1 MARSVLATVA
11 VACSLS
17 LVLACGGAVQE
28 DPSSKG
34 SGGEKTPFSATGTT
48 PAGLSPI
55 GSWDLV
61 ILESASGTKSTTT
74 HGHFAME
81 LRGDGKAVARRCTK
95 LQYEPGLVTMR
106 CADSQSYDC
115 VYGSVKQEGNTW
127 RVEFPDLRAP
137 SFAEQGEIVPEG
149 ANEIIVRYV
158 LPQYSAGHFI
168 RVEDAPTAA
177 CKGP

>member
-1 MARSVLATVA
+1 MARSVLYAIA
-11 VACSLS
+11 VACTLAS
-17 LVLACGGAVQE
+17 VACGGAVQ
-28 DPSSKG
+28 DDATGSS
-34 SGGEKTPFSATGTT
+34 SEKKPFSTTGTT

-55 GSWDLV
+55 GSWDLI
-61 ILESASGTKSTTT
+61 ILESASGTKSTNTR
-74 HGHFAME
+74 GHFTME
-81 LRGDGKAVARRCTK
+81 LRADGQAVARRCTK

-137 SFAEQGEIVPEG
+137 SFADQGEIVPSSE
-149 ANEIIVRYV
+149 NEIVVRYV
-158 LPQYSAGHFI
+158 LPQYSAGHFV
-168 RVEDAPTAA
+168 RVEDADTST

>member
-1 MARSVLATVA
+1 MTA
-11 VACSLS
+11 VASA
-17 LVLACGGAVQE
+17 LVLSACGGAVE
-28 DPSSKG
+28 DSTSEPA
-34 SGGEKTPFSATGTT
+34 GEKKPFSATGTA

-61 ILESASGTKSTTT
+61 ILESASGTKSTQT

-81 LRGDGKAVARRCTK
+81 LRADGKAVARRCTK
-95 LQYEPGLVTMR
+95 SQYEPGLVTMR

-115 VYGSVKQEGNTW
+115 VYGSVKQEGATW

-137 SFAEQGEIVPEG
+137 SFSEQGEIVSEG
-149 ANEIIVRYV
+149 SNGIIVRYV
-158 LPQYSAGHFI
+158 LPQYSAGHFV